1 VRNTDSYFGRNFVAL
16 DGLRG
21 LAILSVMVTHFD
33 AARFGLPL
41 VDRAMMMAKSLG
53 WVGVDLFFVLSGFLI
68 TGILLD
74 TLGCANYWR
83 SFYGR
88 RALRIFPLY
97 YTFLLFAWLV
107 FPSTVVPEWT
117 PLRGDW
123 WMYPIY
129 LTNWLPL
136 WKGHW
141 PNILGHFWSLS
152 VEEQFYLVWPFLI
165 LLAKPRRLLWMLASA
180 EVLVLFG
187 RSWWVFH
194 YGYSDTILLATITR
208 MDGLL
213 FGAACAAAVRQFRFP
228 RSAETLLPMA
238 GAVFLGAFLGIRL
251 LQIQTLHM
259 EVFAGNLWMALGST
273 LLGAGFAAILLTAVL
288 TDQKKMWLQ
297 TILRRRLLTQFGKY
311 AYGIYVFH
319 VPLLYFIDRVA
330 TRFAPTTQQAV
341 WFIDVKIVVAFSL
354 SYGIASL
361 SYNYFEKRFLALKDR
376 FRPVYLARE
385 PNAPVAAAS

>member
-1 VRNTDSYFGRNFVAL
+1 MRNTDSYFGRNFVAL

-33 AARFGLPL
+33 AARFDLPL

-83 SFYGR
+83 SFSGR

-141 PNILGHFWSLS
+141 PNILGHFWWNRSRNRS
-152 VEEQFYLVWPFLI
+152 VFFWPFLI

-180 EVLVLFG
+180 GVLVLFG

-194 YGYSDTILLATITR
+194 YGYSDTRLFLPRLPGWIW
-208 MDGLL
+208 LL

-251 LQIQTLHM
+251 LQ
-259 EVFAGNLWMALGST
+259 F
-273 LLGAGFAAILLTAVL
+273 
-288 TDQKKMWLQ
+288 
-297 TILRRRLLTQFGKY
+297 RRCTWRCFQ
-311 AYGIYVFH
+311 GICQWRSVH
-319 VPLLYFIDRVA
+319 VVEQDSP
-330 TRFAPTTQQAV
+330 P
-341 WFIDVKIVVAFSL
+341 FS
-354 SYGIASL
+354 
-361 SYNYFEKRFLALKDR
+361 
-376 FRPVYLARE
+376 
-385 PNAPVAAAS
+385 